1 MQWNTKVALGLGL
14 FAMLDVLIPIPMTAL
29 FLIFVLL
36 ARPPYF
42 KAWVDRLYSESA
54 SS

>member
-1 MQWNTKVALGLGL
+1 MQWNTKVALVLAL
-14 FAMLDVLIPIPMTAL
+14 MAVVDVVIPVPLMAL
-29 FLIFVLL
+29 FLIYVLL

-42 KAWVDRLYSESA
+42 KAWVDRLYSDVP

>member
-1 MQWNTKVALGLGL
+1 MQWSTKAALVLAAIAV
-14 FAMLDVLIPIPMTAL
+14 FDVVIPIPLIGL

-42 KAWVDRLYSESA
+42 KAWVDRLYADSP